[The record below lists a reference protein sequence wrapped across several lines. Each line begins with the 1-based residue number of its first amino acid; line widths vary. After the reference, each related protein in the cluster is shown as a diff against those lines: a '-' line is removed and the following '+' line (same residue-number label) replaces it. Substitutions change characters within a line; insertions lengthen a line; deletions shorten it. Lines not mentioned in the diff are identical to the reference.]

1 MFAFIIG
8 FFMARGQLFV
18 VENQAL
24 DLLLYKVLLVSGG
37 FLHAHI
43 VRKLAFPYVNFKTS
57 KNKMHQAMIVGL
69 YLTIIWAYARGG

>member
-1 MFAFIIG
+1 MFIIG
-8 FFMARGQLFV
+8 FFIGRGHFFV

-24 DLLLYKVLLVSGG
+24 DLLMYKVLLVSAG
-37 FLHAHI
+37 FIHAHI
-43 VRKLAFPYVNFKTS
+43 VRKLAFPYVDFKTS